1 MGSRKRLCLEDFQ
14 KGLSWVRKS
23 PQNRG
28 IVKVIVVR
36 PSTNSRKELQSCKF
50 STEMG
55 VQGDYWSRK
64 CWLKQQDGSPHPD
77 VQVTM
82 MNVRVI
88 DLLTQERSL
97 WKQAGDQ
104 LYVDFDLS
112 KKNVSVGQR
121 LGIGTTVLE
130 ITGRSHNG
138 CKKFSDRFGSDAL
151 KFVNSSEGNRL
162 RLRGIYA
169 KIIRSGLIS
178 VGNYIQKI

>member
-1 MGSRKRLCLEDFQ
+1 MVSRKRLCLEDFQ

-28 IVKVIVVR
+28 IVKAIVIR
-36 PSTNSRKELQSCKF
+36 PSTNSRKELQSCGF
-50 STEMG
+50 SPEMG
-55 VQGDYWSRK
+55 VQGDYWSRN
-64 CWLKQQDGSPHPD
+64 CWLKQQDGSPHPN
-77 VQVTM
+77 VQVAM

-97 WKQAGDQ
+97 WKLAGDQ
-104 LYVDFDLS
+104 LYIDFDLS
-112 KKNVSVGQR
+112 KGNVSAGQR
-121 LGIGTTVLE
+121 LKIGTVVLE
-130 ITGRSHNG
+130 ITGRSHTG

-169 KIIRSGLIS
+169 KIVRSGLIS
-178 VGNYIQKI
+178 VGNYIQRI